1 MNRRYW
7 VSDPILTNLSYAT
20 LYLIGKHGARGDV
33 AFVAAERANVTS
45 YNLFG
50 DLIEPKKDILPEV
63 MKRLRK

>member
-33 AFVAAERANVTS
+33 AFVAAKIANMTS

-50 DLIEPKKDILPEV
+50 DLIEPNKGILPEV